1 MVFVYQYRI
10 HGELHHEF
18 PLTREIMDIL
28 ITDFLGKPVA
38 LFAGLLLLGI
48 ASPILKKH
56 AQPPKRDAVL
66 LPMIALAV
74 PLLIIFGIRPLHLL
88 TDRNLAIVIP
98 ALALLIGL
106 GLTSFG
112 GYARAALVIFL
123 LVNGLFTTDA
133 NMHNPPWRPIS
144 RYVGQHQIDGQP
156 VVLDVGGEDAALSYH
171 LDADIP
177 QISILQ
183 LRQDDLAEPL
193 TALRFEKIGAA
204 DGFWYIQWND
214 DPEFINAFMA
224 WGYTR
229 SAFAQDAHLGG
240 PIYLHRYDS
249 LAILDEQVAVFGD
262 VLVLNRVAL
271 PGDDGVV
278 GLWWE
283 VISPMEADVTVS
295 VFLLDAAGQVI
306 TQHDSPPQDGHAH
319 TSEWLPDTLYF
330 DAHRLSLLSGD
341 YQLGV
346 RVYLSSDGTN
356 LPTETGAEYFSAG
369 RVEVSNE

>member
-1 MVFVYQYRI
+1 
-10 HGELHHEF
+10 
-18 PLTREIMDIL
+18 
-28 ITDFLGKPVA
+28 
-38 LFAGLLLLGI
+38 
-48 ASPILKKH
+48 
-56 AQPPKRDAVL
+56 
-66 LPMIALAV
+66 MIALAV

-88 TDRNLAIVIP
+88 TDRNLAIIIP

-106 GLTSFG
+106 GLTSFS
-112 GYARAALVIFL
+112 GYAQAALVIFL

-171 LDADIP
+171 LRQQDADIP

-183 LRQDDLAEPL
+183 LREDDLAEPL
-193 TALRFEKIGAA
+193 TALRFEKIGDS

-214 DPEFINAFMA
+214 DPEFYNAFTA

-229 SAFAQDAHLGG
+229 SALAQDTHQGG

-262 VLVLNRVAL
+262 DLVLNRVAL

-283 VISPMEADVTVS
+283 VIRPMDEDVTVS
-295 VFLLDAAGQVI
+295 VFLLDAAGQVV
-306 TQHDSPPQDGHAH
+306 TQHDSPPQDGRAQP
-319 TSEWLPDTLYF
+319 SEWLPETLYF
-330 DAHRLSLLSGD
+330 DAHRLDVPAGE

-346 RVYLSSDGTN
+346 RVYWSSDGTIV
-356 LPTETGAEYFSAG
+356 PTASGADYYVEEFHEY
-369 RVEVSNE
+369 R